1 MTRLMS
7 KPEIVSIHELN
18 KYSLG
23 SYSSF
28 DSSSPTDSKKN
39 NEEFETQIRQL
50 TQQVEHLSIA
60 NARLKRANRMLK
72 MESDKKVDEKTVEL
86 KQALKRLLE
95 QNIRLQR
102 SNRLLKDDS
111 DTLREELRN
120 IKQDHIRDMTQVGPE
135 YEYLVQVVN
144 ILYRQLLTNKP
155 QCAQTCCYTN
165 KQITDKDKHAC
176 RPTVQSNLSR
186 GKIQLENEKLK
197 DKLDSLMQ
205 ENELLTELIK
215 EKERD
220 NKELKEE
227 LKIKDDIV
235 QQLEYDFKQ
244 MESEVNDLQKDICY
258 NHPSAESSLSEILS
272 FPSVPI

>member
-18 KYSLG
+18 NYSLG

-86 KQALKRLLE
+86 KQALKKLLE

-111 DTLREELRN
+111 DTLRVSLR
-120 IKQDHIRDMTQVGPE
+120 
-135 YEYLVQVVN
+135 
-144 ILYRQLLTNKP
+144 
-155 QCAQTCCYTN
+155 
-165 KQITDKDKHAC
+165 
-176 RPTVQSNLSR
+176 
-186 GKIQLENEKLK
+186 
-197 DKLDSLMQ
+197 
-205 ENELLTELIK
+205 
-215 EKERD
+215 
-220 NKELKEE
+220 
-227 LKIKDDIV
+227 
-235 QQLEYDFKQ
+235 
-244 MESEVNDLQKDICY
+244 
-258 NHPSAESSLSEILS
+258 
-272 FPSVPI
+272 

>member
-1 MTRLMS
+1 M
-7 KPEIVSIHELN
+7 LN
-18 KYSLG
+18 
-23 SYSSF
+23 
-28 DSSSPTDSKKN
+28 N
-39 NEEFETQIRQL
+39 
-50 TQQVEHLSIA
+50 
-60 NARLKRANRMLK
+60 
-72 MESDKKVDEKTVEL
+72 
-86 KQALKRLLE
+86 
-95 QNIRLQR
+95 
-102 SNRLLKDDS
+102 
-111 DTLREELRN
+111 TLFIFIKEELRN

-186 GKIQLENEKLK
+186 GKIQLENEELR
-197 DKLDSLMQ
+197 DKLDSLIQ

-244 MESEVNDLQKDICY
+244 MESEVDDLQKVNIYIYIYDNKDIQLIKY
-258 NHPSAESSLSEILS
+258 RIYAIITHQRKVHYQKYFLSLL
-272 FPSVPI
+272 FQFNTGYPNYT